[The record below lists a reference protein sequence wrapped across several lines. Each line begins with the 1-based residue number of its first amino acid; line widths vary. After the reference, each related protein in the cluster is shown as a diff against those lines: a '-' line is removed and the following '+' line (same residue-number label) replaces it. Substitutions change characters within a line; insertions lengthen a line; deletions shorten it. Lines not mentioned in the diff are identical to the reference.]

1 MLRYLSLVVALT
13 WKENYLTNTAYH
25 LFIIASAV
33 LLLHGTMQF
42 IGKSPIKWP
51 IITGGAL
58 ALWTIGSLFQ
68 GLSLMFVTIPV
79 FAFLAL
85 TYLYTGM
92 QLLKHAQPGETARH
106 IVGWLFIAWGVH
118 QTDYPLLRPIK
129 WFAPWGFLI
138 GSILALSIAIGMILI
153 YFEKMQKKLQEKEE
167 LHRNLIESSHDWIWE
182 INANGIYTYTSPL
195 VQELLGYTPEDIL
208 GKTSFELMP
217 EAEAS
222 RLRETFKDISSKR
235 APFHGLEK
243 IIRHKDGR
251 LIVLETSGVP
261 FYDGKGVYLGYR
273 GMDQDISER
282 KLAEETLQIS
292 EERLL
297 ESNQILSGVLE
308 HTYVNTVFLDP
319 QFNYRWVNRAYADTC
334 RHEPYF
340 FPGKY
345 LFDLY
350 PHEENQ
356 AIFQDVVNT
365 GKSFFTTAKPFEFP
379 DQTERGVTYWDWSL
393 IPLKNDSGNVTG
405 LVYTLAEVTER
416 IRAEEEKDKLET
428 QLQLAQK
435 MESVGRLAGGIAH
448 DFNNLLTVILGH
460 AQLGLMKTDPSL
472 PLFDNLEEIYKAG
485 ERSADLTRQLLAFA
499 RKQTV
504 APTVLDLN
512 KILTGMLNM
521 LQRLIGEDIELTWLP
536 ATDLWPVNMDPS
548 QIDQILVNLCVNG
561 RDAISG
567 VGKITIET
575 GNIVCNDSYCNHHTG
590 FVPGEYV
597 LLVVSDD
604 GCGMDKETLGHI
616 FEPFFT
622 TKGVGK
628 GTGLGLAT
636 VYGIV
641 KQNNGLIYV
650 YSEKDHGTT
659 FNIYLPRHDVASRPA
674 HAAESAEVFVVGG
687 QETILLVEDER
698 AILEM
703 TTTML
708 KMQGYT
714 VLPANTPEEA
724 IHTAEEHS
732 GEIHLLATDVIMPRM
747 NGQDLA
753 KKLLP
758 LHPHIKHLFMSGYTA
773 NVIAH
778 NGMLE
783 VGVNFIQK
791 PFSMQDLATKVREV
805 LNCGQRR

>member
-1 MLRYLSLVVALT
+1 MAAFTTASSVFVLMLANTYLYFCYREKFIKIWAIAWGVYVLRYLSLVVALT

-42 IGKSPIKWP
+42 IGRSPLKWP

-58 ALWTIGSLFQ
+58 ALWTIGSLSQ
-68 GLSLMFVTIPV
+68 GLSLMFATIPV

-85 TYLYTGM
+85 TYIYTGI
-92 QLLKHAQPGETARH
+92 QLLKHAQPGETASR
-106 IVGWLFIAWGVH
+106 IVGWLFIVWGAH
-118 QTDYPLLRPIK
+118 QADYPLLRPIE

-138 GSILALSIAIGMILI
+138 GSVLALSIAIGMILI
-153 YFEKMQKKLQEKEE
+153 YFERTQKNV
-167 LHRNLIESSHDWIWE
+167 R
-182 INANGIYTYTSPL
+182 
-195 VQELLGYTPEDIL
+195 
-208 GKTSFELMP
+208 
-217 EAEAS
+217 
-222 RLRETFKDISSKR
+222 ISK
-235 APFHGLEK
+235 
-243 IIRHKDGR
+243 
-251 LIVLETSGVP
+251 
-261 FYDGKGVYLGYR
+261 
-273 GMDQDISER
+273 
-282 KLAEETLQIS
+282 
-292 EERLL
+292 ERLV

-308 HTYVNTVFLDP
+308 HTHMKTVFLDP

-334 RHEPYF
+334 RRDPYF
-340 FPGKY
+340 FPGKN

-350 PHEENQ
+350 PHAENQ

-365 GKSFFTTAKPFEFP
+365 AKSFFAEAKPFEFP

-393 IPLKNDSGNVTG
+393 IPLINDSGNVTG

-416 IRAEEEKDKLET
+416 IRAEEEKDKLEA
-428 QLQLAQK
+428 QLQLAHK
-435 MESVGRLAGGIAH
+435 IESVGRLAGGIAH

-460 AQLGLMKTDPSL
+460 AQLGIMKTDPSQ
-472 PLFDNLEEIYKAG
+472 PLFANFEEIYRAG
-485 ERSADLTRQLLAFA
+485 QRSADLTRQLLAFA

-512 KILTGMLNM
+512 NTVTGMLNM

-536 ATDLWPVNMDPS
+536 ATDLWHVNMDPS
-548 QIDQILVNLCVNG
+548 QIDQILVNLCVNA

-575 GNIVCNDSYCNHHTG
+575 GNIVSDDSYCDHHTG

-597 LLVVSDD
+597 MLAVSDD
-604 GCGMDKETLGHI
+604 GSGMDKETLGHI

-622 TKGVGK
+622 TKGVGE

-641 KQNNGLIYV
+641 KQNNGFIYV
-650 YSEKDHGTT
+650 YSETDHGTT
-659 FNIYLPRHDVASRPA
+659 FNIYLPRHDASPGQA
-674 HAAESAEVFVVGG
+674 QAESTEVFDVGG
-687 QETILLVEDER
+687 IETILLVEDER

-714 VLPANTPEEA
+714 VLSANTPDEA
-724 IHTAEEHS
+724 IHMAEEHS
-732 GEIHLLATDVIMPRM
+732 GEIHLLVTDVIMPRM

-758 LHPHIKHLFMSGYTA
+758 SYPHIKHLFMSGYTA
-773 NVIAH
+773 NVMAQ
-778 NGMLE
+778 NGILD
-783 VGVNFIQK
+783 VGVYFIQK
-791 PFSMQDLATKVREV
+791 PFSMQVLATKVREV

>member
-1 MLRYLSLVVALT
+1 MLANTYLYFCYRQKFIKIWAAAWGVSVLRYLSLVIALT
-13 WKENYLTNTAYH
+13 WKENFFTNTAYH

-42 IGKSPIKWP
+42 IGRSPIKWP

-85 TYLYTGM
+85 TYIYTGV
-92 QLLKHAQPGETARH
+92 QLLKQAQPGKTASR
-106 IVGWLFIAWGVH
+106 IVGWLFIVWGVH
-118 QTDYPLLRPIK
+118 QTDYPLLRPIE
-129 WFAPWGFLI
+129 WFAPFGFLI
-138 GSILALSIAIGMILI
+138 GSVLALSIAIGMILI
-153 YFEKMQKKLQEKEE
+153 YFERTQK
-167 LHRNLIESSHDWIWE
+167 
-182 INANGIYTYTSPL
+182 
-195 VQELLGYTPEDIL
+195 IL
-208 GKTSFELMP
+208 
-217 EAEAS
+217 
-222 RLRETFKDISSKR
+222 R
-235 APFHGLEK
+235 
-243 IIRHKDGR
+243 
-251 LIVLETSGVP
+251 
-261 FYDGKGVYLGYR
+261 
-273 GMDQDISER
+273 
-282 KLAEETLQIS
+282 IS
-292 EERLL
+292 EERLV
-297 ESNQILSGVLE
+297 ESNQILLGVLE
-308 HTYVNTVFLDP
+308 HTHVKTVFLDP
-319 QFNYRWVNRAYADTC
+319 HFNYRWVNRAYADTC

-340 FPGKY
+340 FPGKN
-345 LFDLY
+345 LFGLY
-350 PHEENQ
+350 PHAENK
-356 AIFQDVVNT
+356 AIFQDVVTT

-405 LVYTLAEVTER
+405 LVYTLAEVTDR
-416 IRAEEEKDKLET
+416 IRAEEEKDKLEA
-428 QLQLAQK
+428 QLQMAQK

-460 AQLGLMKTDPSL
+460 AQLGIMKTDPSA
-472 PLFDNLEEIYKAG
+472 PIFSHLEEIQKAG

-504 APTVLDLN
+504 APIVLDLN
-512 KILTGMLNM
+512 KTVTGMLNM
-521 LQRLIGEDIELTWLP
+521 LQRLIGEDIELTLVP

-548 QIDQILVNLCVNG
+548 QIDQILVNLCVNA

-575 GNIVCNDSYCNHHTG
+575 GNIVCDDSYCDHHSG
-590 FVPGEYV
+590 FVPGKYV
-597 LLVVSDD
+597 LLTVSDD
-604 GCGMDKETLGHI
+604 GCGMGKDTLGHI

-622 TKGVGK
+622 TKGIGE

-641 KQNNGLIYV
+641 KQNNGFVYV
-650 YSEKDHGTT
+650 YSETDHGTT
-659 FNIYLPRHDVASRPA
+659 FNIYLPRHDVATGQAPQP
-674 HAAESAEVFVVGG
+674 ESAEEFAVGG
-687 QETILLVEDER
+687 RETILLVEDER

-708 KMQGYT
+708 KMRGYT
-714 VLPANTPEEA
+714 VLSANTPDDA
-724 IHTAEEHS
+724 IQMAEEHG
-732 GEIHLLATDVIMPRM
+732 GEIHLLITDVIMPRM

-753 KKLLP
+753 KKLLQFY
-758 LHPHIKHLFMSGYTA
+758 PHIKQLFMSGYTA

-783 VGVNFIQK
+783 AGVNFIQK
-791 PFSMQDLATKVREV
+791 PFSMQDLATKAREV

>member
-1 MLRYLSLVVALT
+1 MAAFTTASSVFVLMLANTYLYYCYREKFIKIWAASWGVYVLRYLSLIVALS

-42 IGKSPIKWP
+42 IGKLPIKWP

-68 GLSLMFVTIPV
+68 GLPLMFVTIPV

-85 TYLYTGM
+85 TYLYTGI
-92 QLLKHAQPGETARH
+92 QLLKHAQPGETASRV
-106 IVGWLFIAWGVH
+106 VGWLFILWGVH
-118 QTDYPLLRPIK
+118 QTDYPLLRPIE

-153 YFEKMQKKLQEKEE
+153 YFEKTQK
-167 LHRNLIESSHDWIWE
+167 
-182 INANGIYTYTSPL
+182 T
-195 VQELLGYTPEDIL
+195 
-208 GKTSFELMP
+208 
-217 EAEAS
+217 
-222 RLRETFKDISSKR
+222 LRF
-235 APFHGLEK
+235 
-243 IIRHKDGR
+243 
-251 LIVLETSGVP
+251 
-261 FYDGKGVYLGYR
+261 
-273 GMDQDISER
+273 
-282 KLAEETLQIS
+282 S
-292 EERLL
+292 EERLV

-308 HTYVNTVFLDP
+308 YTYVKTVFMDP

-340 FPGKY
+340 FPGKN

-350 PHEENQ
+350 PHAENQ

-379 DQTERGVTYWDWSL
+379 DQPERGVTYWDWSL
-393 IPLKNDSGNVTG
+393 MPLKNDGGNVTG

-416 IRAEEEKDKLET
+416 IRAEEEKDKLEA

-460 AQLGLMKTDPSL
+460 AQLGIMKTDPSQ
-472 PLFDNLEEIYKAG
+472 PIFVNLEEIHKAG

-504 APTVLDLN
+504 VTAVLDLN
-512 KILTGMLNM
+512 KTVTGMLNM
-521 LQRLIGEDIELTWLP
+521 LQRLIGEDIELTWMP
-536 ATDLWPVNMDPS
+536 AADLWPVNMDPS
-548 QIDQILVNLCVNG
+548 QIDQILVNLCVNA

-575 GNIVCNDSYCNHHTG
+575 GNIVCNDSYCDHHSG

-604 GCGMDKETLGHI
+604 GCGMDKETLGQI

-622 TKGVGK
+622 TKGIGE

-641 KQNNGLIYV
+641 KQNNGFIYV
-650 YSEKDHGTT
+650 YSETNHGTT
-659 FNIYLPRHDVASRPA
+659 FNIYLPRHDVASGLM
-674 HAAESAEVFVVGG
+674 HAEGAEVLAVGG
-687 QETILLVEDER
+687 PETILLVEDEQ

-714 VLPANTPEEA
+714 VLPANTPDAA
-724 IHTAEEHS
+724 IHMAEEHN
-732 GEIHLLATDVIMPRM
+732 GEIHLLVTDVIMPRM
-747 NGQDLA
+747 NGHDLA
-753 KKLLP
+753 EKLLP
-758 LHPHIKHLFMSGYTA
+758 YYPDIKHLFMSGYTA

-791 PFSMQDLATKVREV
+791 PFSMQDLATKLREV
-805 LNCGQRR
+805 LNCGRQE

>member
-1 MLRYLSLVVALT
+1 MLANTYLYFCYREKFIKIWAIAWGIFVLRYLSMVVALT
-13 WKENYLTNTAYH
+13 WKGNYLTNNAYH

-58 ALWTIGSLFQ
+58 ALWTIVALFQ
-68 GLSLMFVTIPV
+68 GLPLMFVTIPV

-85 TYLYTGM
+85 TYLYTGI
-92 QLLKHAQPGETARH
+92 QLLKQAQPGETAGR
-106 IVGWLFIAWGVH
+106 IVGWLFIVWGVH
-118 QTDYPLLRPIK
+118 QADYPLLSPIE
-129 WFAPWGFLI
+129 WFAPLGFLI
-138 GSILALSIAIGMILI
+138 GSVLALSIAVGMILI
-153 YFEKMQKKLQEKEE
+153 YFERTQKTL
-167 LHRNLIESSHDWIWE
+167 RN
-182 INANGIYTYTSPL
+182 
-195 VQELLGYTPEDIL
+195 
-208 GKTSFELMP
+208 
-217 EAEAS
+217 
-222 RLRETFKDISSKR
+222 
-235 APFHGLEK
+235 
-243 IIRHKDGR
+243 
-251 LIVLETSGVP
+251 
-261 FYDGKGVYLGYR
+261 
-273 GMDQDISER
+273 
-282 KLAEETLQIS
+282 S
-292 EERLL
+292 EERLV

-308 HTYVNTVFLDP
+308 HTHVKTVFLDP

-334 RHEPYF
+334 RHEPDF
-340 FPGKY
+340 FPGKN
-345 LFDLY
+345 LFELY
-350 PHEENQ
+350 PQ
-356 AIFQDVVNT
+356 AEKQAFFQDVVTT
-365 GKSFFTTAKPFEFP
+365 GKPFFTTAKPFEFP
-379 DQTERGVTYWDWSL
+379 DQIERGVTYWDWSL
-393 IPLKNDSGNVTG
+393 IPLNNDSGNVTG

-416 IRAEEEKDKLET
+416 IRAEEEKDKLEA

-472 PLFDNLEEIYKAG
+472 PLFANLKEIYKAG

-504 APTVLDLN
+504 APTVLNLN
-512 KILTGMLNM
+512 NTVTGMLNM

-548 QIDQILVNLCVNG
+548 QIDQILVNLCVNA

-575 GNIVCNDSYCNHHTG
+575 VNIVCDDSYCDHHSD
-590 FVPGEYV
+590 FVLGEYV

-604 GCGMDKETLGHI
+604 GCGMDKETLGNI

-622 TKGVGK
+622 TKGVGE

-641 KQNNGLIYV
+641 KQNNGFINV
-650 YSEKDHGTT
+650 YSETDHGTT
-659 FNIYLPRHDVASRPA
+659 FKIYLPRHDVASGQA
-674 HAAESAEVFVVGG
+674 QAESVEVLAVGG
-687 QETILLVEDER
+687 RETILLVEDER
-698 AILEM
+698 AILEL

-708 KMQGYT
+708 EMQGYT
-714 VLPANTPEEA
+714 VLSANTPGEA
-724 IHTAEEHS
+724 IHMAEEHS
-732 GEIHLLATDVIMPRM
+732 GEIHLLVTDVIMPRM

-753 KKLLP
+753 KKLLRFY
-758 LHPHIKHLFMSGYTA
+758 PHIKHLFMSGYTA

-783 VGVNFIQK
+783 AGVNFIQK

-805 LNCGQRR
+805 LNCG